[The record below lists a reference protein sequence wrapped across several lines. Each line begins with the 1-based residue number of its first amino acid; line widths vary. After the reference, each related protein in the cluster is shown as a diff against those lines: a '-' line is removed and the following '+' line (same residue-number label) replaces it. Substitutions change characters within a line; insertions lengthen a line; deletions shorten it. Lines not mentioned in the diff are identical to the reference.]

1 MVYQNFNFKDRIIT
15 EDITG
20 YEINEL
26 VQCQSATL
34 IIQYILHALK
44 CSIL

>member
-1 MVYQNFNFKDRIIT
+1 MVCYNFNFKDRIIT
-15 EDITG
+15 EDRG

-26 VQCQSATL
+26 VQCQSGTL
-34 IIQYILHALK
+34 IIQYILHVLK